1 MQFSLFSHFLQ
12 DIESRSKRLE
22 ITDILSQLFAK
33 LDAQEITEATY
44 LLQGSLVPN
53 YLSLEFQMSDKML
66 LRALA
71 HLTATTGNEAVDL
84 FAEVAPTI
92 SENAS
97 QLNVL
102 KKRYKQ
108 VGDIGELFF
117 EELSKVDHSAARE
130 LSVLEVYQSLK
141 QIALVGGAGSQ
152 EMKVD
157 LLVKLLEQ
165 LDPFSS
171 KYVSRIILGKMR
183 LGFST
188 MTILDAL
195 SFAKHSSKQD
205 SAALEQA
212 FLKKA
217 DLGKLA
223 KSYLQDYRQKSIEE
237 FLQLYQ
243 VEWGVPVL
251 PALCQRLNSATEI
264 IEKMGPV
271 MAEAKY
277 DGLRVQ
283 IHFSQNQCK
292 AFTRNLEDVSHMFP
306 ELAKLAQSI
315 KAVDCV
321 LDTEAIGI
329 DTKTGAFLSFQDT
342 IQRKRKHDVA
352 AKALEIPLRFY
363 VFDILFLD
371 GQSLLDESLS
381 KRKELLAATITDSVL
396 IEKTKFQL
404 IDQADALKKFHE
416 QQLSLGLEGA
426 VMKQPD
432 SLYMSGRKGWR
443 WVKIKE
449 EEGSRGKL
457 SDTIDCVM
465 MGYYLGKGKRQSFGV
480 GALLVGVL
488 DRDAD
493 GQWQVKT
500 LSKIGTGLTDEQFRQ
515 IKTLADAHQ
524 STDKPEIYLVD
535 KNLFP
540 DVWLEPFVVLEVA
553 ADEISQSPIHSAGVA
568 LRFPRLIKIRDDK
581 SWQDATSV
589 SELDE
594 IKIST

>member
-1 MQFSLFSHFLQ
+1 
-12 DIESRSKRLE
+12 
-22 ITDILSQLFAK
+22 
-33 LDAQEITEATY
+33 
-44 LLQGSLVPN
+44 
-53 YLSLEFQMSDKML
+53 
-66 LRALA
+66 
-71 HLTATTGNEAVDL
+71 
-84 FAEVAPTI
+84 
-92 SENAS
+92 
-97 QLNVL
+97 
-102 KKRYKQ
+102 
-108 VGDIGELFF
+108 
-117 EELSKVDHSAARE
+117 
-130 LSVLEVYQSLK
+130 
-141 QIALVGGAGSQ
+141 
-152 EMKVD
+152 
-157 LLVKLLEQ
+157 
-165 LDPFSS
+165 
-171 KYVSRIILGKMR
+171 
-183 LGFST
+183 

-195 SFAKHSSKQD
+195 SFAKHGDKRD

-223 KSYLQDYRQKSIEE
+223 KSYLQDFKDNSIEE
-237 FLQLYQ
+237 FLKLYQ

-283 IHFSQNQCK
+283 IHFSHQQCK

-306 ELAKLAQSI
+306 ELAQLGQFIQAENCI
-315 KAVDCV
+315 
-321 LDTEAIGI
+321 LDSEAIGI
-329 DTKTGAFLSFQDT
+329 DTKTGTFLSFQDT
-342 IQRKRKHDVA
+342 IQRKRKHDVV

-363 VFDILFLD
+363 VFDVLFLD
-371 GQSLLDESLS
+371 GQSLLDEALS
-381 KRKELLAATITDSVL
+381 KRKQALEKIVTDSAL
-396 IEKTKFQL
+396 IEKTKFK
-404 IDQADALKKFHE
+404 IVDQAEVLKKFHE
-416 QQLSLGLEGA
+416 EQLSNGLEGA

-457 SDTIDCVM
+457 SDTLDCVM

-488 DRDAD
+488 DRDQD
-493 GQWQVKT
+493 GQWIVKT
-500 LSKIGTGLTDEQFRQ
+500 LSKIGTGLTDEQFRHV
-515 IKTLADAHQ
+515 KTLSDAHQ
-524 STDKPEIYLVD
+524 VATKPDLYQVD

-540 DVWLEPFVVLEVA
+540 DVWLEPAVVLEIA

-568 LRFPRLIKIRDDK
+568 LRFPRLIKVRDDK
-581 SWQDATSV
+581 SWQDATNL
-589 SELDE
+589 SELSG